1 MTTLRTSRPSNTIAT
16 VYPFGASTPRV
27 FHLVKSW
34 INAHAMLK
42 PPRLLSHLEARVWLQ
57 NILPRQCLLTSAR
70 YDSYGH
76 EGAVDECQVSGKSKR
91 NGIRV
96 ANAFINVQIALMSRM
111 SPLSCGATPWRRTL
125 APFTCILKHKG
136 PTDHVR
142 PLVGAT
148 SWWR

>member
-76 EGAVDECQVSGKSKR
+76 AGVIPDGQLRGNSLSLQEAVIHQYLLPPPSWYS
-91 NGIRV
+91 
-96 ANAFINVQIALMSRM
+96 IAQQQ
-111 SPLSCGATPWRRTL
+111 AT
-125 APFTCILKHKG
+125 
-136 PTDHVR
+136 
-142 PLVGAT
+142 
-148 SWWR
+148 